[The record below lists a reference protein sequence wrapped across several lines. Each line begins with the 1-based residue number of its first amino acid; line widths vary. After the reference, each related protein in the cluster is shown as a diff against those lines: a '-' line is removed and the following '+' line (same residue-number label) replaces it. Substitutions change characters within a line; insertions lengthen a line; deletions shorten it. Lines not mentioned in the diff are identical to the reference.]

1 MHYRFSKTFI
11 NHYGKVVSLHL
22 CSFLEK
28 CQKDKCF
35 RNGVLK
41 KEKFLLSKNGKYGF
55 YLRRNGNLVLTCGGR
70 PIWTSLTIND
80 TVDYLHFNKKGTS
93 LVLRGK
99 SLIFLETCP
108 YKFLINIHQFSFIEK
123 NDMLIYFKIR
133 LLFSLL
139 Y

>member
-1 MHYRFSKTFI
+1 MF
-11 NHYGKVVSLHL
+11 L
-22 CSFLEK
+22 LEK

-41 KEKFLLSKNGKYGF
+41 KEKFLRSKNGKYVF
-55 YLRRNGNLVLTCGGR
+55 YLRKNGNLVLTCGGR

-99 SLIFLETCP
+99 DNSTIWRARSIGQGKELVL
-108 YKFLINIHQFSFIEK
+108 Q
-123 NDMLIYFKIR
+123 DDGR
-133 LLFSLL
+133 LVL
-139 Y
+139 YNCCNNSI